1 MTARDHSNP
10 RRRLSAGRSLLIFV
24 AAAYLLACADTA
36 DNQSET
42 LPVAEKSAA
51 VAMDTQAVRNATYM
65 SQFTESGF
73 ITLSAGKYE
82 SDEPE
87 WRVMAGLDAHI
98 AIGDLDGDTTV
109 ESAVAIWTNTGGTGA
124 FIDLAVLALR
134 NGRVVNIA
142 TRFLGDRLRIHSLNI
157 VEREIVLDA
166 TMHTPDD
173 PMCCPSLRA
182 TRRFRLDHGGL
193 IEHGR
198 PVGAMDYGSPNG
210 DLIE

>member
-1 MTARDHSNP
+1 MTARDRSTP
-10 RRRLSAGRSLLIFV
+10 RHRLSAGRSLLIFT
-24 AAAYLLACADTA
+24 AAIPLIACGDTS
-36 DNQSET
+36 NEQSET
-42 LPVAEKSAA
+42 RLVEEQSAPVTI
-51 VAMDTQAVRNATYM
+51 DTQAVRNATYM

-73 ITLSAGKYE
+73 VTLAAGKYE

-87 WRVMAGLDAHI
+87 WRVKAGLDEHV
-98 AIGDLDGDTTV
+98 AIGELDGDTTV
-109 ESAVAIWTNTGGTGA
+109 EAAVVLWTNTGGTGA
-124 FIDLAVLALR
+124 FVDLAILDAR
-134 NGRVVNIA
+134 NGKIVNIA

-157 VEREIVLDA
+157 VDGEIVLDA

-198 PVGAMDYGSPNG
+198 PDGAVDYGPPNG
-210 DLIE
+210 NLIE